1 MKPFIICSAYLDFPP
16 EVRVLLGIRSL
27 TPTLKL
33 SHGAQLIASASGKYG
48 WVHNEWWI
56 SRQSVVPEQDSSLRV
71 ISIWNNKRP
80 SIVMLGY
87 IDSAVDD
94 RLFVP
99 IIHRSDGSSS
109 IATALMRY
117 SSAGVNAQGDH
128 AGHVLF
134 MWMGCDQ
141 YYALD
146 VRTRTA
152 QGFPATPAIRK
163 YLIQSATL
171 CATP

>member
-16 EVRVLLGIRSL
+16 EVRVLLGMSSL

-33 SHGAQLIASASGKYG
+33 SYGAQLVASVSGKYG
-48 WVHNEWWI
+48 WVRSDWWI
-56 SRQSVVPEQDSSLRV
+56 SRQSVVPEHDPSLRV
-71 ISIWNNKRP
+71 VSIWNTKSP
-80 SIVMLGY
+80 SSVMLGY
-87 IDSAVDD
+87 IDSAVNN

-99 IIHRSDGSSS
+99 LIHRSDGSSS

-117 SSAGVNAQGDH
+117 SSMGVNAQGDH

-134 MWMGCDQ
+134 MWMGCDE

-152 QGFPATPAIRK
+152 QGFPASVAIRK
-163 YLIQSATL
+163 YLIRGAL
-171 CATP
+171 